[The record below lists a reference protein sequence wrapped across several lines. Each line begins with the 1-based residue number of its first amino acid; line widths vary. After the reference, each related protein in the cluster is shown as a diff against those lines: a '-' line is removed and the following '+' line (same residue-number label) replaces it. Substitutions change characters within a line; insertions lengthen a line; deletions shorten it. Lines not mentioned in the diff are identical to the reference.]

1 MIYVQYLIFTMM
13 KKASSP
19 HFTNGETEAKRVGKT
34 PDHQGLEMVNR
45 NFGLD
50 LPYQVWE
57 LPS

>member
-1 MIYVQYLIFTMM
+1 M

-50 LPYQVWE
+50 LPCQVWE